1 MRPLRFECSSSSRR
15 AKLSRMRVLD
25 IPVDQTELQAA
36 AARIVSWA
44 TARVRA
50 GRLVCCAD
58 AHVLVRC
65 RLDPNYR
72 TIVERA
78 DLVTADGQPVA
89 WLASW
94 HSAKRQP
101 RVDGP
106 SLMTAVCAVAEDA
119 GVPIGLYG
127 GTPGMIARLTLNL
140 KRAFPNL
147 NVAYS
152 HSPPFR
158 NLTANERDDVREAIV
173 RSGARILFVGL
184 GCPKQERWIDSNRD
198 LPLVMLGV
206 GWAFAIHANTSRRA
220 PRWMQT
226 AGLETLHQ
234 IIIEPARISRYA
246 WVVPTFLFL
255 ALGDV
260 LTSRQRWSGKR
271 DA

>member
-1 MRPLRFECSSSSRR
+1 MSRT
-15 AKLSRMRVLD
+15 RVLD
-25 IPVDQTELQAA
+25 IPVDQADLQDAA
-36 AARIVSWA
+36 AKIVSWA
-44 TARVRA
+44 TGHVRA
-50 GRLVCCAD
+50 GRLICCAD

-65 RLDPNYR
+65 RLDPGYR

-89 WLASW
+89 WLATW

-106 SLMTAVCAVAEDA
+106 TLMVAVCALAEGA
-119 GVPIGLYG
+119 RVPIGLYG
-127 GTPGMIARLTLNL
+127 GTPDVIERLALNL
-140 KRAFPNL
+140 GNAFPTL
-147 NVAYS
+147 KIAYS

-158 NLTANERDDVREAIV
+158 RLTANEKEDVRETIV

-206 GWAFAIHANTSRRA
+206 GWAFAIHAHTSRRA
-220 PRWMQT
+220 PRWMQS
-226 AGLETLHQ
+226 AGLETPYQ

-255 ALGDV
+255 ALRDI
-260 LTSRQRWSGKR
+260 LTSRQRWSR
-271 DA
+271 NRHR

>member
-1 MRPLRFECSSSSRR
+1 LGQT
-15 AKLSRMRVLD
+15 RVLD
-25 IPVDQTELQAA
+25 IPVDQADLQDA

-44 TARVRA
+44 TNHVRS
-50 GRLVCCAD
+50 GKLICCAD
-58 AHVLVRC
+58 AHLLVRC
-65 RLDPNYR
+65 QLDPSYR
-72 TIVERA
+72 TIVEHA

-94 HSAKRQP
+94 HSTKRQP

-106 SLMTAVCAVAEDA
+106 GLMTAVCALAKDA

-127 GTPGMIARLTLNL
+127 GAPDVIERLTLNL
-140 KRAFPNL
+140 RNAFPDL
-147 NVAYS
+147 KIAYS

-158 NLTANERDDVREAIV
+158 HLTVNERDDVRETIV

-206 GWAFAIHANTSRRA
+206 GWAFAIHAHTSRRA
-220 PRWMQT
+220 PRWMQS
-226 AGLETLHQ
+226 AGLETLYQ

-246 WVVPTFLFL
+246 WVVPSYLFL
-255 ALGDV
+255 ALRDV
-260 LTSRQRWSGKR
+260 LTSRQRWSRQSRRVG
-271 DA
+271 

>member
-1 MRPLRFECSSSSRR
+1 LG
-15 AKLSRMRVLD
+15 
-25 IPVDQTELQAA
+25 IPVDQADLQGA
-36 AARIVSWA
+36 AARIVSWG
-44 TARVRA
+44 TDQVRT
-50 GRLVCCAD
+50 GRLICGAD

-65 RLDPNYR
+65 RLDPTYR

-94 HSAKRQP
+94 HSAKRQS

-106 SLMTAVCAVAEDA
+106 RLMRSVCALAEDA

-127 GTPGMIARLTLNL
+127 SSPDVIERLILNL
-140 KRAFPNL
+140 GRAFPNL
-147 NVAYS
+147 VIAYS

-158 NLTANERDDVREAIV
+158 RLAANERESVRESIV
-173 RSGARILFVGL
+173 RSGARILFVAL
-184 GCPKQERWIDSNRD
+184 GCPKQEQWINSNRD

-206 GWAFAIHANTSRRA
+206 GWAFAIHANASRRA
-220 PRWMQT
+220 PKWMQV
-226 AGLETLHQ
+226 AGLETLYQ

-255 ALGDV
+255 ALRDV
-260 LTSRQRWSGKR
+260 LTSRQRWSGSR
-271 DA
+271 DD